1 MTLTDEDLIGYVLD
15 LLDAPERAAVGAH
28 LLTHPADAARAD
40 AVRAALAPLA
50 VDRLPDEPP
59 PGLAL
64 RTLARVAQHVADTE
78 PRSQPEHATP
88 ADVVR
93 AALGTPKRRLGPP
106 SDRPESRAVGGR
118 FRGELLVAASIGLFA
133 VGFVLSA
140 VSRMRYNSDVA
151 ACQNNLRAIHQGL
164 TSYSDRN
171 GGQFPQIGGPAYPTA
186 DTFVAALAVEEFPN
200 KFRPSCPAEGRSDAD
215 NRTGLAQAVR
225 YAYTL
230 GHRSPNGDVLG
241 LRRTDF
247 LDENDCVPI
256 SADYPVASAYPGSVQ
271 TSPHV
276 RGNNVL
282 YVGGNVRFAT
292 TTTVGLNGDDI
303 YCNRHGQV
311 AAGVDRADAVL
322 GRAGDR
328 P

>member
-1 MTLTDEDLIGYVLD
+1 MTLTDEDLLGYVLD
-15 LLDAPERAAVGAH
+15 LLDPAERAAVGAH

-50 VDRLPDEPP
+50 VDRLPDPP
-59 PGLAL
+59 PEALAL

-78 PRSQPEHATP
+78 PRSRPDHATA

-93 AALGTPKRRLGPP
+93 AALGSPKRRLGPP
-106 SDRPESRAVGGR
+106 TDRPESRALGGR

-140 VSRMRYNSDVA
+140 VSRVRFNSEVA

-164 TSYSDRN
+164 TNYSDRN
-171 GGQFPQIGGPAYPTA
+171 GGQFPQIGGSAYPTA
-186 DTFVAALAVEEFPN
+186 ETFVSALAATEFPSG
-200 KFRPSCPAEGRSDAD
+200 FLPSCPAESRSDAD
-215 NRTGLAQAVR
+215 ARSGLVQVVK

-230 GHRSPNGDVLG
+230 GHRSPTGDVLG
-241 LRRTDF
+241 LRRADY
-247 LDENDCVPI
+247 LDETDCVPI
-256 SADYPVASAYPGSVQ
+256 AADYPLPSGFPGSGM

-282 YVGGNVRFAT
+282 FVGGNVRFAT
-292 TTTVGLNGDDI
+292 TTMVGMNGDDI
-303 YCNRHGQV
+303 YCNRNGQV
-311 AAGVDRADAVL
+311 AAGIDRADAVL